1 MKQTTANS
9 ELEVVYRPAPSAQEP
24 AHESREEATVG
35 RLRLLWDKRTLLVRA
50 TALGFA
56 LAAVLAFILPK
67 RYESTTQLMPPDDQ
81 SSRTMAMAA
90 ALGGRM
96 PGGLGMLAGDVL
108 GLKSSGDLFVGILRS
123 RTIQDDLI
131 TKFDLRKVYSTKRW
145 DSARKR
151 LAASTVI
158 AEDRKTGIIFIGV
171 TDQSPD
177 RAAQL
182 AHEYIT
188 ELNLVVS
195 QQSTSSAHRERVF
208 LEERLQQVKQDL
220 ESAEKEFSEFAS
232 KNTTIDIKEQGIAM
246 VDSAAKLQGELIG
259 AQSELEGLKQIYAEG
274 NVRVRALRARIAE
287 LNSQLQKLGGQSD
300 GQSTP
305 ADGHAALYPSIR
317 KLPLLGVPYADLYR
331 RTKVQESVYE
341 TLTQEYEL
349 AKVAEAREIPSVK
362 VLDAPDVPEEK
373 VFPPRRLIAIL
384 GALLA
389 FLGCSAWILGK
400 SRWDTIN
407 PESPSKLLAQDVF
420 QTMGSYVPWGPNG
433 ATGGGLTRLV
443 HRFRRNGTAK
453 GTE

>member
-9 ELEVVYRPAPSAQEP
+9 ELEVVYRPAPSAQE
-24 AHESREEATVG
+24 ALESTREDAVIR
-35 RLRLLWDKRTLLVRA
+35 RLRLLWDRRTLLVRA

-56 LAAVLAFILPK
+56 LAAAIAFILPK

-96 PGGLGMLAGDVL
+96 PGGLGALAGDVL
-108 GLKSSGDLFVGILRS
+108 GLKSSGDLFIGILRS
-123 RTIQDDLI
+123 RTVQDDLI
-131 TKFDLRKVYSTKRW
+131 TKFDLKKVYSTKRW

-171 TDQSPD
+171 TDQSPE

-220 ESAEKEFSEFAS
+220 ETAEKEFSEFAS

-246 VDSAAKLQGELIG
+246 VDSAAKLQGELIV

-300 GQSTP
+300 GQSTA
-305 ADGHAALYPSIR
+305 ADGHGALYPSIR

-349 AKVAEAREIPSVK
+349 AKVAEARELPSVK
-362 VLDAPDVPEEK
+362 VLDPPDVPEEK
-373 VFPPRRLIAIL
+373 TFPPRRLIAIL
-384 GALLA
+384 GAILA

-400 SRWDTIN
+400 ARWDAVN
-407 PESPSKLLAQDVF
+407 PESKSKVLALDVF
-420 QTMGSYVPWGPNG
+420 QTVGSYVPWGSNRASG
-433 ATGGGLTRLV
+433 AGFTRLV
-443 HRFRRNGTAK
+443 HRFRRNGTAR